1 MLLDNLVTLEDL
13 NSILLLKP
21 DVCFDYEI
29 DCSLLP
35 STNFNETYYDFNTIS
50 MSKETSG
57 DFKDKYHYVLKVY
70 NKLWTGGISFKDIP
84 SEEEEPLW
92 YTDISRNYNNELYI
106 VHILTDYTDFKILLT
121 LDNNNDE
128 PRPYVALPEPTPSP
142 VKSRLP
148 TEVSSFWMS
157 LQNSQGAHSTRSASR
172 WRTGKSR
179 SPG

>member
-84 SEEEEPLW
+84 CEEEEPLW

-128 PRPYVALPEPTPSP
+128 PRPYIALPEPTPSP
-142 VKSRLP
+142 DPQPVYVPIGTFGFHEHRKRGIGNNRMAL
-148 TEVSSFWMS
+148 F
-157 LQNSQGAHSTRSASR
+157 Q
-172 WRTGKSR
+172 
-179 SPG
+179 

>member
-106 VHILTDYTDFKILLT
+106 VHILTDYTDFKILSVLHP
-121 LDNNNDE
+121 
-128 PRPYVALPEPTPSP
+128 PRSIAYLSGTFSTFISLALMC
-142 VKSRLP
+142 R
-148 TEVSSFWMS
+148 
-157 LQNSQGAHSTRSASR
+157 RS
-172 WRTGKSR
+172 WKQR
-179 SPG
+179 SYPAFDITYL